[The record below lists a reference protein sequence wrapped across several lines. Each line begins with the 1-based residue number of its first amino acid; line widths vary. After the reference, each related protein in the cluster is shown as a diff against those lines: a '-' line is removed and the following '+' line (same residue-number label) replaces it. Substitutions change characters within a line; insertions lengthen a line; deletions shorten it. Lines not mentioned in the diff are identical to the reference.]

1 MTSVS
6 LLYTLVLYLIG
17 TILFYEYFVRYILV
31 SLHQATLF
39 SILEQKKFISYSFLP
54 GNFTSLTFFIGSFY
68 CTQKYTYIPLV
79 YFNLVLQFTVLLFI
93 LLLLLNYKRIYIYML
108 EQVNL
113 IFILFSFYLGFFLL
127 YILPLL
133 QDYIFFLV
141 FLELLGV
148 MYYFFFLNY
157 LDKIYISFLRY
168 KHFLILY
175 LLNSFLITL
184 FFSFGILLLGIYFG
198 TLNFTELLYFTLEK
212 RYILFFILLGLGWKL
227 GLPGVHFFKL
237 ELYSYLPL
245 TLLFFFSIISLV
257 LHTYIFYYF
266 YMLFQGKITSVLY
279 CLLSGSIT
287 ISCIV
292 ITRGYH
298 FISGYQFIA
307 YSTLITLTLISLV
320 LFTI

>member
-6 LLYTLVLYLIG
+6 LLYVLVLYLIG
-17 TILFYEYFVRYILV
+17 TIFFYEYYMRYV
-31 SLHQATLF
+31 VVNLHQTALF
-39 SILEQKKFISYSFLP
+39 SLVEQKKFINYSFLP
-54 GNFTSLTFFIGSFY
+54 GNFMILTLFIGSFFI
-68 CTQKYTYIPLV
+68 TQKYTYIPLA
-79 YFNLVLQFTVLLFI
+79 YFSLILPFTILLFI
-93 LLLLLNYKRIYIYML
+93 LVLLFNYKKMYIYML
-108 EQVNL
+108 EQANL
-113 IFILFSFYLGFFLL
+113 IFSLFSFYLAFLFI

-133 QDYIFFLV
+133 KDYIFLLL

-148 MYYFFFLNY
+148 AYYFFFLNY
-157 LDKIYISFLRY
+157 LDKVYISFLRY
-168 KHFLILY
+168 KHFLIVY

-184 FFSFGILLLGIYFG
+184 FFSFGMLLLCIYYG

-212 RYILFFILLGLGWKL
+212 KYALFFILIGLGWKL

-237 ELYSYLPL
+237 ELYNYLPL
-245 TLLFFFSIISLV
+245 TLLFFFSIISLI

-266 YMLFQGKITSVLY
+266 YILFYSKIVPLLY
-279 CLLSGSIT
+279 NFLSISIV

-292 ITRGYH
+292 TTRGYN

-307 YSTLITLTLISLV
+307 YSTLITLTLVSLV